1 MTDKYLAK
9 IRRHL
14 NKIFKEYGL
23 VYNRSL
29 GAWVNP
35 VDKSR
40 KRTWETEYGY
50 VMPLGDTLSISD
62 LTSQNKLYFKFIY
75 FTKNPLTDEEYL
87 FQELQR
93 PYTTW
98 VSQRELLKLA
108 RKISQKDA

>member
-1 MTDKYLAK
+1 MTDKELAK

-14 NKIFKEYGL
+14 NKMFKGYGL
-23 VYNRSL
+23 VYNRSF

-50 VMPLGDTLSISD
+50 VMPIGDTLSISYRA
-62 LTSQNKLYFKFIY
+62 SPNNLYFKFIY

-98 VSQRELLKLA
+98 VSQRELLELVL
-108 RKISQKDA
+108 KISQK

>member
-1 MTDKYLAK
+1 MTDKELAK

-14 NKIFKEYGL
+14 NKIFKDYGL

-40 KRTWETEYGY
+40 KRTWETKCGY
-50 VMPLGDTLSISD
+50 VMPFGDSLTISD
-62 LTSQNKLYFKFIY
+62 RTSPNNFYFKFIY
-75 FTKNPLTDEEYL
+75 FTKNTLTDEEYL

-93 PYTTW
+93 PYKTW
-98 VSQRELLKLA
+98 VSQRELLELVQ
-108 RKISQKDA
+108 KIAQKDA

>member
-1 MTDKYLAK
+1 MTDKELAK

-14 NKIFKEYGL
+14 SKIFKDCGL
-23 VYNRSL
+23 VYNRSF

-35 VDKSR
+35 VDKSC
-40 KRTWETEYGY
+40 KRTWETDYGY
-50 VMPLGDTLSISD
+50 VMPFGDSLTISD
-62 LTSQNKLYFKFIY
+62 RTSPTNFCFKFIY

-98 VSQRELLKLA
+98 VSQRELLELVL
-108 RKISQKDA
+108 KISQK